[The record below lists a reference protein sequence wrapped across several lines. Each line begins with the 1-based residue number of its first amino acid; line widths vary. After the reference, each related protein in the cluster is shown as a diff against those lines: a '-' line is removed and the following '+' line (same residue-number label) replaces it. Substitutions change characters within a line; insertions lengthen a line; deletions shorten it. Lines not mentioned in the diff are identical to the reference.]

1 MFDDDNSSARIV
13 SGSLEYSRL
22 HPLLIQMPYY
32 YSVLIALLF
41 IYELVSIWLDQ
52 FDFSLQPYLEFFI
65 YYICL

>member
-1 MFDDDNSSARIV
+1 MFDDDNSSAGIV
-13 SGSLEYSRL
+13 SGSLEYSCL
-22 HPLLIQMPYY
+22 HPLLIQMPY

-52 FDFSLQPYLEFFI
+52 FDFSLQPDLEFI